1 MTTLRAPSGLGTKG
15 RKLWRDM
22 SALASFNPA
31 ELVMLEEA
39 CRIADRLDRMDAL
52 LRGEVDSWL
61 LLRVNED
68 GDQVT
73 VVVSNVLSEARQQA
87 TVMKQLIAAL
97 RVPDEASGKRPQQR
111 GGARGAYKPTGKAA
125 VSSLDRARAARGA

>member
-1 MTTLRAPSGLGTKG
+1 
-15 RKLWRDM
+15 M

>member
-1 MTTLRAPSGLGTKG
+1 MTTVRAPSGLAAKG
-15 RKLWRDM
+15 RKLWREM
-22 SALASFNPA
+22 CALTPLNPA

-39 CRIADRLDRMDAL
+39 CRIADRLDRLDAL
-52 LRGEVDSWL
+52 LTGHMETWL
-61 LLRVNED
+61 QLRVNDE
-68 GDQVT
+68 GDQIT
-73 VVVSNVLSEARQQA
+73 VVVSQPLSEARQQA

-111 GGARGAYKPTGKAA
+111 GGARGAYKPTGKSA